1 MTFSS
6 LDQATALVGV
16 LVGCIF
22 LFDGWRRNPKEA
34 LPFHRTPRITG
45 LVWIVSGGA
54 ISGFLSLL
62 SEQKDR
68 MEKVQAMT
76 VYVTSFAATLILL
89 LFLSG
94 LALAFYYVAKY
105 RKHGSLWLATAEAI
119 PFTLFFFANG
129 LDVLLERVREME
141 AQRTDEADPAPAKAG
156 APRNYD
162 EIGQLR
168 AELAAC
174 QIGQKSLLII
184 LTEIAQREGYWKA
197 RTASDFVD
205 ALRFALKASGEG
217 RTSLTDAYWN
227 AYRFGILRSAE
238 INNMVGDSTIQGSL
252 PYMEL
257 APRGVALLE
266 ELRVPVQPQRA
277 SAC

>member
-1 MTFSS
+1 MTLSS
-6 LDQATALVGV
+6 LDLATALVGV

-22 LFDGWRRNPKEA
+22 LFDGWRRNPKET
-34 LPFHRTPRITG
+34 LPFHKTPRITG

-62 SEQKDR
+62 PQQKDK

-105 RKHGSLWLATAEAI
+105 GKHGSLRLATAEAI

-141 AQRTDEADPAPAKAG
+141 ARRTDETAPPLAKAG
-156 APRNYD
+156 PPRNYD

-168 AELAAC
+168 AELAVC
-174 QIGQKSLLII
+174 QIGQSLSSS
-184 LTEIAQREGYWKA
+184 RK
-197 RTASDFVD
+197 
-205 ALRFALKASGEG
+205 
-217 RTSLTDAYWN
+217 
-227 AYRFGILRSAE
+227 
-238 INNMVGDSTIQGSL
+238 
-252 PYMEL
+252 
-257 APRGVALLE
+257 
-266 ELRVPVQPQRA
+266 
-277 SAC
+277 